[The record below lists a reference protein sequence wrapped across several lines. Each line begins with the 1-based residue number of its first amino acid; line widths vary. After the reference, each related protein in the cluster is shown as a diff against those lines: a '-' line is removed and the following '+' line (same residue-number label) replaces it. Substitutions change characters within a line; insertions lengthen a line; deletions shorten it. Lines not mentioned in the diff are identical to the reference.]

1 MKKIK
6 TIVTFLMLMV
16 LFSSLPVCA
25 AENSINSGTIS
36 ESEVTPRALITAS
49 NVRKRSNNGNF
60 VVEADIVTND
70 GTGKII
76 DIKNI
81 SLEGWPGSVNE
92 GQVSLSNG
100 EIWNNGEYAIVNISY
115 WYEGK
120 YYTDYVMYYPYGK

>member
-6 TIVTFLMLMV
+6 ITVTFLMLMV

-25 AENSINSGTIS
+25 AENSINDCIIS

-49 NVRKRSNNGNF
+49 NVRKRSNSGDF

-81 SLEGWPGSVNE
+81 SLQGWPGKVNV
-92 GQVSLSNG
+92 GALK
-100 EIWNNGEYAIVNISY
+100 SY
-115 WYEGK
+115 L
-120 YYTDYVMYYPYGK
+120 